1 MLIDCLCSCCCS
13 CLADLTR
20 RPSQEEIE
28 MHKKDWELEHLKSL
42 KEERERASDSGSSD
56 QDDMVTMSRDAA
68 TNQVKHDAREA
79 KK

>member
-1 MLIDCLCSCCCS
+1 
-13 CLADLTR
+13 
-20 RPSQEEIE
+20 